1 MENELI
7 YSIRLDGADENIK
20 TLVEQKR
27 VLAELG
33 KETAKIKNE
42 QKQLD
47 NALKNGE
54 ITQEQYN
61 EAVKLNITQQVQVE
75 SNTKKVREAMRL
87 QEATVMANVKATDKA
102 TGSINQLSAQLSKAK
117 NDYKNLSTEERNSAK
132 GQELLK
138 HIQDLDAEYKELHVS
153 IGNTQV
159 MVGSYK
165 DAVNSLL
172 PVMGGLGS
180 QIQSVIGT
188 LGGIKE
194 AFSKFGAVAG
204 ASQRTVIKGFGS
216 VSTSSADAGDSITNS
231 MAGATA
237 STAEYTTAQQISNAT
252 TNEGRAVVTGFS
264 RAQQGQ
270 TATTIASSRAMQGQA
285 TATRAMSVATAQ
297 GSNALKIFKIAL
309 ISTGVGAIVV
319 ALGSLI
325 AAFASTQRGSDA
337 ISKALRPLK
346 EIFATLVGF
355 LQTKALAIFDRLK
368 EAIDNPKK
376 AFSDL
381 LDFIKTNVINR
392 FKGIAKFFEGWTE
405 TYVNTFK
412 AFGLKLKRVLND
424 VPLIGA
430 GLDKEALK
438 QLDKDIEDTVKKV
451 EAGAMKI
458 ANGLGQFT
466 TGIEDPV
473 TKAVKLAKQAG
484 KAMDESAKRSEQIEK
499 LRVAIRKSEMTY
511 KLNMAQNNL
520 LAEKMKFIL
529 EDETKTMA
537 ERNKAGK
544 EYLRLITESGKREI
558 DITNMK
564 VKLML
569 LEEEANYKSD
579 EQKQE
584 RYDLEAES
592 MEKLAG
598 LTGRQIEVRNKL
610 NAMEKEAVT
619 KQAEAQKKLAEDK
632 AKADEEARK
641 LAEENAKTEIE
652 RSKAVA
658 EQKIRDLEFEQKKE
672 KLLFAGTKAEEFE
685 MERKHKEN
693 MFKLSLDLA
702 QKERDLNVSL
712 IKEQIKNEELAKKD
726 TTKLKAE
733 LQVLEN
739 EKFLDL
745 NRDYQLSILENEA
758 TQNEYLAE
766 SRKKAQE
773 DQATALKAE
782 RLALNNSI
790 TQNAEKLQGTLFTN
804 EKNRIERTT
813 KREIEALTLRRQAGE
828 ITAEEFEKKRL
839 EIDKKAFERKKKMD
853 TREVILN
860 GIVAISKIFTSRV
873 GIAGIPEAIA
883 MAAQTATQVAQIQSQ
898 KFRFGGNVGGKSHS
912 QGGTMIEA
920 EKGEAIIMKEAVNP
934 VTAPILSA
942 INQSY
947 GGAPIEAL
955 NSFRGGPSAPT
966 QMQTQTIEVVN
977 VATDTNKIANRVK
990 NLQNSRRF

>member
-27 VLAELG
+27 VLADLG
-33 KETAKIKNE
+33 KEQKRLKKEQIDLEKNLA
-42 QKQLD
+42 KQLEE
-47 NALKNGE
+47 GT

-61 EAVKLNITQQVQVE
+61 EAIKLNITQQVQVE

-117 NDYKNLSTEERNSAK
+117 NDYKNLSAEERNSAK

-138 HIQDLDAEYKELHVS
+138 HIQDLDSEYKELHVS

-159 MVGSYK
+159 MVGSYQ

-172 PVMGGLGS
+172 PVMGGLGG
-180 QIQSVIGT
+180 QIQGVMGQLNQIKTALTGAGT
-188 LGGIKE
+188 AMKGY
-194 AFSKFGAVAG
+194 AVA
-204 ASQRTVIKGFGS
+204 
-216 VSTSSADAGDSITNS
+216 TSG
-231 MAGATA
+231 
-237 STAEYTTAQQISNAT
+237 
-252 TNEGRAVVTGFS
+252 
-264 RAQQGQ
+264 
-270 TATTIASSRAMQGQA
+270 
-285 TATRAMSVATAQ
+285 

-325 AAFASTQRGSDA
+325 GAFLSTQRGIDA
-337 ISKALRPLK
+337 VNKVLTPLK
-346 EIFATLVGF
+346 EVFATLVGF

-368 EAIDNPKK
+368 EAINNPKQ

-381 LDFIKTNVINR
+381 LDFIKTNVTNR
-392 FKGIAKFFEGWTE
+392 FNGLIQFFKGWVGVF
-405 TYVNTFK
+405 VNSWKVLGLNIKK
-412 AFGLKLKRVLND
+412 ATND
-424 VPLIGA
+424 IPFIGA
-430 GLDKEALK
+430 GLGKDALK
-438 QLDKDIEDTVKKV
+438 KLDADIEKAKDSVKKGV
-451 EAGAMKI
+451 KDMADGFIAVNTGI
-458 ANGLGQFT
+458 ANGTDKLKGMVN
-466 TGIEDPV
+466 D
-473 TKAVKLAKQAG
+473 AVKGSK
-484 KAMDESAKRSEQIEK
+484 
-499 LRVAIRKSEMTY
+499 VAIERGKQIQALTEKIRQSEMTY
-511 KLNMAQNNL
+511 KRDMAQNNL

-529 EDETKTMA
+529 EDETKSMA

-564 VKLML
+564 VKLMK
-569 LEEEANYKSD
+569 LEEEANDTSD

-610 NAMEKEAVT
+610 NAMEKDAVT

-652 RSKAVA
+652 RSKAIA

-685 MERKHKEN
+685 MEKKHLAQ
-693 MFKLSLDLA
+693 MLDLKLQYA
-702 QKERDLNVSL
+702 KVG
-712 IKEQIKNEELAKKD
+712 NED
-726 TTKLKAE
+726 TLE
-733 LQVLEN
+733 LQRDNQLAVFELE
-739 EKFLDL
+739 
-745 NRDYQLSILENEA
+745 QQ
-758 TQNEYLAE
+758 QNQYLAE

-773 DQATALKAE
+773 EQANSLKAE
-782 RLALNNSI
+782 RLALINSI

-828 ITAEEFEKKRL
+828 ISAEEFEKKRL
-839 EIDKKAFERKKKMD
+839 EIDKRAFEKKKKMD
-853 TREVILN
+853 SREAVIN
-860 GIVAISKIFTSRV
+860 GIVAISKIFAQR
-873 GIAGIPEAIA
+873 GFLLALPEVIA
-883 MAAQTATQVAQIQSQ
+883 MGAQTATQVAQIQSQ

-955 NSFRGGPSAPT
+955 NSFRGGASAPT

>member
-20 TLVEQKR
+20 TLIEQKR
-27 VLAELG
+27 VLADLG
-33 KETAKIKNE
+33 KETARIKNE

-61 EAVKLNITQQVQVE
+61 EAVKLNIAQQVQVE
-75 SNTKKVREAMRL
+75 ANTKKVREAMRL
-87 QEATVMANVKATDKA
+87 QEATVMANAKATDKA

-117 NDYKNLSTEERNSAK
+117 NDYKNLSQAERESAK
-132 GQELLK
+132 GKELLK
-138 HIQDLDAEYKELHVS
+138 HIQELDAEYKELHVS

-159 MVGSYK
+159 MVGSYQ

-172 PVMGGLGS
+172 PVMGGLGGK
-180 QIQSVIGT
+180 IQGVIGT
-188 LGGIKE
+188 LAQIKQGLG
-194 AFSKFGAVAG
+194 ALSVAMKAQAVA
-204 ASQRTVIKGFGS
+204 TTGS
-216 VSTSSADAGDSITNS
+216 
-231 MAGATA
+231 
-237 STAEYTTAQQISNAT
+237 
-252 TNEGRAVVTGFS
+252 
-264 RAQQGQ
+264 
-270 TATTIASSRAMQGQA
+270 
-285 TATRAMSVATAQ
+285 
-297 GSNALKIFKIAL
+297 SNALKIFKVAL

-355 LQTKALAIFDRLK
+355 LQNKALAIFDRLK
-368 EAIDNPKK
+368 EAINNPRQ

-381 LDFIKTNVINR
+381 VDFIKQNVINR
-392 FKGIAKFFEGWTE
+392 FKGIAKYFEGWAE
-405 TYVNTFK
+405 TFVNTFK

-430 GLDKEALK
+430 GLDEKALK
-438 QLDKDIEDTVKKV
+438 KLDKDIEDTVKKV

-473 TKAVKLAKQAG
+473 TKAVDLAKQAG
-484 KAMDESAKRSEQIEK
+484 KAMDESAKRAEQMEK

-511 KLNMAQNNL
+511 KRDMAQNNL

-529 EDETKTMA
+529 EDETKSMA

-544 EYLRLITESGKREI
+544 EYLRLIESSGKREI
-558 DITNMK
+558 DLLNMK
-564 VKLML
+564 VKLMK
-569 LEEEANYKSD
+569 LEEQANDTSD

-598 LTGRQIEVRNKL
+598 LQGRQIEVRNKL

-619 KQAEAQKKLAEDK
+619 KQEEANKKLE
-632 AKADEEARK
+632 
-641 LAEENAKTEIE
+641 
-652 RSKAVA
+652 
-658 EQKIRDLEFEQKKE
+658 EQKKKDLEEE
-672 KLLFAGTKAEEFE
+672 KRRLAELTKFKDEQAKRNLETELNLLQIQQEKEKVLFAGTKAEEFE
-685 MERKHKEN
+685 MERRHKQEL
-693 MFKLSLDLA
+693 FKLTLSLA
-702 QKERDLNVSL
+702 EKEKEIN
-712 IKEQIKNEELAKKD
+712 IKTLEEQIEIEKALKKD
-726 TTKLKAE
+726 TKI
-733 LQVLEN
+733 
-739 EKFLDL
+739 LDL
-745 NRDYQLSILENEA
+745 KLEEEKNNSFLALRQDLQLALLDIDQKQSDFNKESAKKALEDEKKSKESLRDA
-758 TQNEYLAE
+758 TVKASEDISKTLLQNE
-766 SRKKAQE
+766 R
-773 DQATALKAE
+773 D
-782 RLALNNSI
+782 
-790 TQNAEKLQGTLFTN
+790 
-804 EKNRIERTT
+804 RIERTT

-828 ITAEEFEKKRL
+828 ISAEEFEKKRL
-839 EIDKKAFERKKKMD
+839 EIDKKAFEKKKKLD

-860 GIVAISKIFTSRV
+860 GIVAISKIFTSRI

-883 MAAQTATQVAQIQSQ
+883 MAAQTATQVAQIQAQ

-920 EKGEAIIMKEAVNP
+920 ERGEAVIMKEAVNP

-942 INQSY
+942 INTAY

-955 NSFRGGPSAPT
+955 NSFRGGGASA
-966 QMQTQTIEVVN
+966 QMMQPQTIEVVN

>member
-27 VLAELG
+27 VLADLG
-33 KETAKIKNE
+33 KETARIKNE

-47 NALKNGE
+47 IALKNGE

-117 NDYKNLSTEERNSAK
+117 NDYKNLSAEERNSAK
-132 GQELLK
+132 GKELLA
-138 HIQDLDAEYKELHVS
+138 HIQDLDAEYKELHLS

-159 MVGSYK
+159 MVGSYQESI
-165 DAVNSLL
+165 NSLL
-172 PVMGGLGS
+172 PVMGGLGG
-180 QIQSVIGT
+180 QIQGVMGQLNQIKTALTGAGT
-188 LGGIKE
+188 AMKGY
-194 AFSKFGAVAG
+194 AVA
-204 ASQRTVIKGFGS
+204 
-216 VSTSSADAGDSITNS
+216 TSG
-231 MAGATA
+231 
-237 STAEYTTAQQISNAT
+237 
-252 TNEGRAVVTGFS
+252 
-264 RAQQGQ
+264 
-270 TATTIASSRAMQGQA
+270 
-285 TATRAMSVATAQ
+285 

-309 ISTGVGAIVV
+309 ISTGIGAIVV
-319 ALGSLI
+319 AVGSLI
-325 AAFASTQRGSDA
+325 GAFLSTQRGIDA
-337 ISKALRPLK
+337 VNKVLTPLK

-368 EAIDNPKK
+368 EAINNPKQ

-381 LDFIKTNVINR
+381 LDFIKTNVTNR
-392 FKGIAKFFEGWTE
+392 FNGLIQFFKGWAGVF
-405 TYVNTFK
+405 VNSWKVLGLNIKK
-412 AFGLKLKRVLND
+412 ATND
-424 VPLIGA
+424 IPFIGA
-430 GLDKEALK
+430 GLGKDALK
-438 QLDKDIEDTVKKV
+438 KLDADIEKAKDSVKKGV
-451 EAGAMKI
+451 KDMADGFIAVNTGI
-458 ANGLGQFT
+458 ANGTDKLKGMVN
-466 TGIEDPV
+466 D
-473 TKAVKLAKQAG
+473 AVKGSKVALERGKQIQALT
-484 KAMDESAKRSEQIEK
+484 EK
-499 LRVAIRKSEMTY
+499 IRQSEMTY
-511 KLNMAQNNL
+511 KRDMAQNNL

-529 EDETKTMA
+529 EDETKSMA

-564 VKLML
+564 VKLMK
-569 LEEEANYKSD
+569 LEEEANDTSD

-610 NAMEKEAVT
+610 NAMEKQAVT

-632 AKADEEARK
+632 AKADEQ
-641 LAEENAKTEIE
+641 NAKTEIE

-685 MERKHKEN
+685 MEKKHLAQ
-693 MFKLSLDLA
+693 MLDLKLEYA
-702 QKERDLNVSL
+702 K
-712 IKEQIKNEELAKKD
+712 IGNED
-726 TTKLKAE
+726 TLE
-733 LQVLEN
+733 LQRDNQLAVFELE
-739 EKFLDL
+739 
-745 NRDYQLSILENEA
+745 QQH
-758 TQNEYLAE
+758 TQYLAE

-773 DQATALKAE
+773 DQSNALKSQQEAF
-782 RLALNNSI
+782 RSNAIQS
-790 TQNAEKLQGTLFTN
+790 AEKLQGTLFTN

-839 EIDKKAFERKKKMD
+839 EIDKRAFEKKKKMD
-853 TREVILN
+853 SREAVMN
-860 GIVAISKIFTSRV
+860 GIVAISKIFAQR
-873 GIAGIPEAIA
+873 GFLFALPEVIA
-883 MAAQTATQVAQIQSQ
+883 MGAQTATQVAQIQAQ

-955 NSFRGGPSAPT
+955 NSFRGGASAPMK
-966 QMQTQTIEVVN
+966 MQTQTIEVVN

>member
-27 VLAELG
+27 VLADLG
-33 KETAKIKNE
+33 KETARIKNE

-117 NDYKNLSTEERNSAK
+117 NDYKNLSQAERESAK

-159 MVGSYK
+159 MVGSYQ

-325 AAFASTQRGSDA
+325 GAFLSTQRGIDA
-337 ISKALRPLK
+337 VNKVLTPLK
-346 EIFATLVGF
+346 EVFATLVGF

-368 EAIDNPKK
+368 EAINNPKQ

-381 LDFIKTNVINR
+381 LDFIKTNVTNR
-392 FKGIAKFFEGWTE
+392 FNGLIQFFKGWAGVF
-405 TYVNTFK
+405 VNSWKVLGLNIKK
-412 AFGLKLKRVLND
+412 ATND
-424 VPLIGA
+424 IPFIGA
-430 GLDKEALK
+430 GLGKDALK
-438 QLDKDIEDTVKKV
+438 KLDADIEKAKDSVKKGV
-451 EAGAMKI
+451 KDMADGFIAVNTGI
-458 ANGLGQFT
+458 ANGTDKLKGMVN
-466 TGIEDPV
+466 D
-473 TKAVKLAKQAG
+473 AVKGSKVALERGKQIQALT
-484 KAMDESAKRSEQIEK
+484 EK
-499 LRVAIRKSEMTY
+499 IRQSEMTY
-511 KLNMAQNNL
+511 KRDMAQNNL

-529 EDETKTMA
+529 EDETKSMD

-564 VKLML
+564 VKLMK
-569 LEEEANYKSD
+569 LEEEANDTSD

-592 MEKLAG
+592 MEKLAA

-610 NAMEKEAVT
+610 NAMEKDAVT

-685 MERKHKEN
+685 MEKKHKEN

-702 QKERDLNVSL
+702 QKERDLNVNL

-726 TTKLKAE
+726 TTKLKSE

-745 NRDYQLSILENEA
+745 NRDYQLAILESEA

-773 DQATALKAE
+773 DQANALKAE

-828 ITAEEFEKKRL
+828 ISAEEFEKKRL
-839 EIDKKAFERKKKMD
+839 EIDKRAFEKKKKMD
-853 TREVILN
+853 SREAVMN
-860 GIVAISKIFTSRV
+860 GIIAISKIFAQR
-873 GIAGIPEAIA
+873 GFLLALPEVIA
-883 MAAQTATQVAQIQSQ
+883 MGAQTATQVAQIQSQ

-955 NSFRGGPSAPT
+955 NSFRGGASAPT

>member
-27 VLAELG
+27 VLADLG
-33 KETAKIKNE
+33 KEQKRLKKEQIDLEKNLA
-42 QKQLD
+42 KQLEE
-47 NALKNGE
+47 GT

-61 EAVKLNITQQVQVE
+61 EAIKLNITQQVQVE

-117 NDYKNLSTEERNSAK
+117 NDYKNLSAEERNSAK

-138 HIQDLDAEYKELHVS
+138 HIQDLDSEYKELHVS

-159 MVGSYK
+159 MVGSYQ

-172 PVMGGLGS
+172 PVMGGLGG
-180 QIQSVIGT
+180 QIQGVMGQLNQIKTALTGAGT
-188 LGGIKE
+188 AMKGY
-194 AFSKFGAVAG
+194 AVA
-204 ASQRTVIKGFGS
+204 
-216 VSTSSADAGDSITNS
+216 TSG
-231 MAGATA
+231 
-237 STAEYTTAQQISNAT
+237 
-252 TNEGRAVVTGFS
+252 
-264 RAQQGQ
+264 
-270 TATTIASSRAMQGQA
+270 
-285 TATRAMSVATAQ
+285 

-325 AAFASTQRGSDA
+325 GAFLSTQRGIDA
-337 ISKALRPLK
+337 VNKVLTPLK
-346 EIFATLVGF
+346 EVFATLVGF

-368 EAIDNPKK
+368 EAINNPKQ

-381 LDFIKTNVINR
+381 LDFIKTNVTNR
-392 FKGIAKFFEGWTE
+392 FNGLIQFFKGWAGVF
-405 TYVNTFK
+405 VNSWKVLGLNIKK
-412 AFGLKLKRVLND
+412 ATND
-424 VPLIGA
+424 IPFIGA
-430 GLDKEALK
+430 GLGKDALK
-438 QLDKDIEDTVKKV
+438 KLDADIEKAKDSVKKGV
-451 EAGAMKI
+451 KDMADGFI
-458 ANGLGQFT
+458 AVN
-466 TGIEDPV
+466 TGITNGTDKIKGMV
-473 TKAVKLAKQAG
+473 NDAVKGSK
-484 KAMDESAKRSEQIEK
+484 
-499 LRVAIRKSEMTY
+499 VAIERGKQIQALTEKIRQSEMTY
-511 KLNMAQNNL
+511 KRDMAQNNL

-529 EDETKTMA
+529 EDETKSMA

-564 VKLML
+564 VKLMK
-569 LEEEANYKSD
+569 LEEEANDTSD

-592 MEKLAG
+592 MEKLAA

-610 NAMEKEAVT
+610 NAMEKDAVT

-632 AKADEEARK
+632 AKADEDARK

-652 RSKAVA
+652 RSKAIA

-685 MERKHKEN
+685 MEKKHLAQ
-693 MFKLSLDLA
+693 MLDLKLEYA
-702 QKERDLNVSL
+702 KVG
-712 IKEQIKNEELAKKD
+712 NED
-726 TTKLKAE
+726 TLE
-733 LQVLEN
+733 LQRDNQLAVFELE
-739 EKFLDL
+739 
-745 NRDYQLSILENEA
+745 QQQ
-758 TQNEYLAE
+758 TQYLAE

-773 DQATALKAE
+773 EQANSLKAE

-828 ITAEEFEKKRL
+828 ISAEEFEKKRL
-839 EIDKKAFERKKKMD
+839 EIDKRAFEKKKKMD
-853 TREVILN
+853 SREAVIN
-860 GIVAISKIFTSRV
+860 GIVAISKIFAQR
-873 GIAGIPEAIA
+873 GFLLALPEVIA
-883 MAAQTATQVAQIQSQ
+883 MGAQTATQVAQIQSQ

-955 NSFRGGPSAPT
+955 NSFRGGASAPT

>member
-27 VLAELG
+27 VLADLG
-33 KETAKIKNE
+33 KEQKRLKKEQIDLEKNLA
-42 QKQLD
+42 KQLEE
-47 NALKNGE
+47 GT

-61 EAVKLNITQQVQVE
+61 EAIKLNITQQVQVE

-117 NDYKNLSTEERNSAK
+117 NDYKNLSAEERNSAK
-132 GQELLK
+132 GKELLE
-138 HIQDLDAEYKELHVS
+138 HIQELDAEYKELHVS

-159 MVGSYK
+159 MVGTYQ

-180 QIQSVIGT
+180 QIQNVIGT

-237 STAEYTTAQQISNAT
+237 STAEFTTAQQISNAT

-270 TATTIASSRAMQGQA
+270 TATTIASYRAMQGQA

-325 AAFASTQRGSDA
+325 GAFLSTQRGIDA
-337 ISKALRPLK
+337 VNKVLTPLK
-346 EIFATLVGF
+346 EVFATLVGF

-368 EAIDNPKK
+368 QAIDNPKQ

-381 LDFIKTNVINR
+381 LDFIKTNVTNR
-392 FKGIAKFFEGWTE
+392 FNGLIQFFKGWAGVF
-405 TYVNTFK
+405 VNSWKVLGLNIKK
-412 AFGLKLKRVLND
+412 ATND
-424 VPLIGA
+424 IPFIGA
-430 GLDKEALK
+430 GLGKDALK
-438 QLDKDIEDTVKKV
+438 KLDADIEKAKDSVKKGV
-451 EAGAMKI
+451 KDMADGFIAVNTGI
-458 ANGLGQFT
+458 ANGTDKLKGMVN
-466 TGIEDPV
+466 D
-473 TKAVKLAKQAG
+473 AVKGSK
-484 KAMDESAKRSEQIEK
+484 
-499 LRVAIRKSEMTY
+499 VAIERGKQIQALTEKIRQSEMTY
-511 KLNMAQNNL
+511 KRDMAQNNL

-564 VKLML
+564 VKLMK
-569 LEEEANYKSD
+569 LEEEANDTSD

-592 MEKLAG
+592 MEKLAA

-619 KQAEAQKKLAEDK
+619 KQAEAQKKLAEEK
-632 AKADEEARK
+632 AKADEDARK

-658 EQKIRDLEFEQKKE
+658 DKKIRDLEFEQKKE

-685 MERKHKEN
+685 MEKKHLAQ
-693 MFKLSLDLA
+693 MLDLKLEYA
-702 QKERDLNVSL
+702 KVG
-712 IKEQIKNEELAKKD
+712 NED
-726 TTKLKAE
+726 TLE
-733 LQVLEN
+733 LQRDNQLAVFELE
-739 EKFLDL
+739 
-745 NRDYQLSILENEA
+745 QQQ
-758 TQNEYLAE
+758 TQYLAE

-773 DQATALKAE
+773 EQANALKAE

-839 EIDKKAFERKKKMD
+839 EIDKRAFERKKKLD

-860 GIVAISKIFTSRV
+860 GIVAISKIFASRV

-955 NSFRGGPSAPT
+955 NSFRGGGVSAPM
-966 QMQTQTIEVVN
+966 MQTQTIEVVN

>member
-27 VLAELG
+27 VLADLG
-33 KETAKIKNE
+33 KETARIKNE
-42 QKQLD
+42 QKALD
-47 NALKNGE
+47 AQLKNGE

-117 NDYKNLSTEERNSAK
+117 SDYKNLSAEERNSAK
-132 GQELLK
+132 GKEMLK
-138 HIQDLDAEYKELHVS
+138 HIQELDAEYKELHVS

-159 MVGSYK
+159 MVGSYQ

-180 QIQSVIGT
+180 QIQGVIST

-204 ASQRTVIKGFGS
+204 ASQRTVIKGFRS
-216 VSTSSADAGDSITNS
+216 VSSSSSEAGDSITNS

-252 TNEGRAVVTGFS
+252 TNDGRAVVTGFS
-264 RAQQGQ
+264 RAQQAQ
-270 TATTIASSRAMQGQA
+270 TATTVASTNATQA
-285 TATRAMSVATAQ
+285 QTTATNAMTVATT
-297 GSNALKIFKIAL
+297 GSSKALKILKIAL
-309 ISTGVGAIVV
+309 ISTGIGAIVV

-325 AAFASTQRGSDA
+325 AAFASTQRGADA
-337 ISKALRPLK
+337 ISRALRPVK

-368 EAIDNPKK
+368 EAINNPRQ

-381 LDFIKTNVINR
+381 VDFIKQNVINR
-392 FKGIAKFFEGWTE
+392 FKGIGKFFEGWAE
-405 TYVNTFK
+405 TFVNTFK

-438 QLDKDIEDTVKKV
+438 KLDKDIADTVKKV

-473 TKAVKLAKQAG
+473 TKAVDLAKQAG
-484 KAMDESAKRSEQIEK
+484 KAMDESAKRAEQMEK

-511 KLNMAQNNL
+511 KRDMAQNNL

-529 EDETKTMA
+529 EDETKSLN

-544 EYLRLITESGKREI
+544 EYLRLITDSGKREI
-558 DITNMK
+558 DLLNMK
-564 VKLML
+564 TKLMK
-569 LEEEANYKSD
+569 LEMEANDTSD

-584 RYDLEAES
+584 MYDLEAES

-610 NAMEKEAVT
+610 NQMEKDAVN

-652 RSKAVA
+652 RNKAVA

-672 KLLFAGTKAEEFE
+672 KILFAGTKAEEFE
-685 MERKHKEN
+685 MEKKHLAQ
-693 MFKLSLDLA
+693 MLDLKLEYA
-702 QKERDLNVSL
+702 KVA
-712 IKEQIKNEELAKKD
+712 NED
-726 TTKLKAE
+726 TLE
-733 LQVLEN
+733 LQRDNQLAVFELEQ
-739 EKFLDL
+739 E
-745 NRDYQLSILENEA
+745 Q
-758 TQNEYLAE
+758 TQYLAE

-773 DQATALKAE
+773 EYANTLKAE
-782 RLALNNSI
+782 QLALQNNI
-790 TQNAEKLQGTLFTN
+790 IQNAEKLAGTLFTN

-828 ITAEEFEKKRL
+828 ISAEEFEKKR
-839 EIDKKAFERKKKMD
+839 EQIDRKAFEKKKKLD
-853 TREVILN
+853 TREAVMN
-860 GIVAISKIFTSRV
+860 GIVAISKIFAQR
-873 GIAGIPEAIA
+873 GFLLALPEVIA
-883 MAAQTATQVAQIQSQ
+883 MGAQTATQVAQIQAQ

-912 QGGTMIEA
+912 QGGTIIEA
-920 EKGEAIIMKEAVNP
+920 ERGEAVIMKEAVNP

-942 INQSY
+942 INTAY

-955 NSFRGGPSAPT
+955 NSFRGGASSQI
-966 QMQTQTIEVVN
+966 QMQPQTIEVVN

>member
-27 VLAELG
+27 VLADLG
-33 KETAKIKNE
+33 KEQKRLKKEQIDLEKNLS
-42 QKQLD
+42 KQLEE
-47 NALKNGE
+47 GT

-117 NDYKNLSTEERNSAK
+117 NDYKNLSAEERNSAK

-159 MVGSYK
+159 MVGSYQ

-180 QIQSVIGT
+180 QIQNVIGT

-237 STAEYTTAQQISNAT
+237 STAEFTTAQQISNAT

-309 ISTGVGAIVV
+309 ISTGIGAIVV

-325 AAFASTQRGSDA
+325 GAFLSTQRGIDA
-337 ISKALRPLK
+337 VNKVLTPLK
-346 EIFATLVGF
+346 EVFATLVGF

-368 EAIDNPKK
+368 EAINNPKQ

-381 LDFIKTNVINR
+381 LDFIKTNVTNR
-392 FKGIAKFFEGWTE
+392 FNGLIQFFKGWAGVF
-405 TYVNTFK
+405 VNSWKVLGLNIKK
-412 AFGLKLKRVLND
+412 ATND
-424 VPLIGA
+424 IPFIGA
-430 GLDKEALK
+430 GLGKDALK
-438 QLDKDIEDTVKKV
+438 KLDADIEKAKDSVKK
-451 EAGAMKI
+451 GAKDMADGFIAVNTGI
-458 ANGLGQFT
+458 ANGTDKLKGMVN
-466 TGIEDPV
+466 D
-473 TKAVKLAKQAG
+473 AVKGSK
-484 KAMDESAKRSEQIEK
+484 
-499 LRVAIRKSEMTY
+499 VAIERGKQIQALTEKIRQSEMTY
-511 KLNMAQNNL
+511 KRDMAQNNL
-520 LAEKMKFIL
+520 LAEKRKFIL
-529 EDETKTMA
+529 EDETKSMA

-564 VKLML
+564 VKLMK
-569 LEEEANYKSD
+569 LEEEAKGKNTSD

-592 MEKLAG
+592 MEKLAA

-610 NAMEKEAVT
+610 NAMEKDAVT
-619 KQAEAQKKLAEDK
+619 KQAEAQKKLAEEK
-632 AKADEEARK
+632 AKADEDARK

-658 EQKIRDLEFEQKKE
+658 DKKIRDLEFEQKKE

-685 MERKHKEN
+685 MEKKHLAQ
-693 MFKLSLDLA
+693 MLDLKLEYA
-702 QKERDLNVSL
+702 KVG
-712 IKEQIKNEELAKKD
+712 NED
-726 TTKLKAE
+726 TLE
-733 LQVLEN
+733 LQRDNQLAVFELE
-739 EKFLDL
+739 
-745 NRDYQLSILENEA
+745 QQQ
-758 TQNEYLAE
+758 TQYLAE

-773 DQATALKAE
+773 EQANALKAE

-839 EIDKKAFERKKKMD
+839 EIDKRAFERKKKLD

-860 GIVAISKIFTSRV
+860 GIVAISKIFASRV

-955 NSFRGGPSAPT
+955 NSFRGGASAPM

>member
-20 TLVEQKR
+20 TLIEQKR
-27 VLAELG
+27 VLADLG
-33 KETAKIKNE
+33 KETARIKATQKALDE
-42 QKQLD
+42 Q
-47 NALKNGE
+47 LKNGE
-54 ITQEQYN
+54 LTQEQYN
-61 EAVKLNITQQVQVE
+61 EAVKLNIAQQVQVE
-75 SNTKKVREAMRL
+75 ANTKKVREAMRL
-87 QEATVMANVKATDKA
+87 QEATVMANAKATDKA

-117 NDYKNLSTEERNSAK
+117 NDYKNLSAEERNSAK
-132 GQELLK
+132 GKDLLK
-138 HIQDLDAEYKELHVS
+138 HIQELDAEYKELHVS

-159 MVGSYK
+159 MVGTYQ

-172 PVMGGLGS
+172 PVMGGLGG
-180 QIQSVIGT
+180 QIQGVIGT
-188 LGGIKE
+188 LNQIKQGLGG
-194 AFSKFGAVAG
+194 V
-204 ASQRTVIKGFGS
+204 GS
-216 VSTSSADAGDSITNS
+216 
-231 MAGATA
+231 
-237 STAEYTTAQQISNAT
+237 
-252 TNEGRAVVTGFS
+252 
-264 RAQQGQ
+264 
-270 TATTIASSRAMQGQA
+270 AMKAQA
-285 TATRAMSVATAQ
+285 TATNGSVN
-297 GSNALKIFKIAL
+297 SLKLFKIAL

-346 EIFATLVGF
+346 EIFATLIGF
-355 LQTKALAIFDRLK
+355 LQNKALAIFDRLK
-368 EAIDNPKK
+368 EAINNPRQ

-381 LDFIKTNVINR
+381 VDFIKQNVINR
-392 FKGIAKFFEGWTE
+392 FKGIGKFFEGWAE
-405 TYVNTFK
+405 TFVNTFK

-430 GLDKEALK
+430 GLDEKALK
-438 QLDKDIEDTVKKV
+438 KLDKDIEDTVKKV

-473 TKAVKLAKQAG
+473 TKAVDLAKQAG
-484 KAMDESAKRSEQIEK
+484 KAMDESAKRAEQMEK

-511 KLNMAQNNL
+511 KRDMAQNNL

-529 EDETKTMA
+529 EDETKSMA

-544 EYLRLITESGKREI
+544 EYLRLINESGKREI
-558 DITNMK
+558 DLLNMK
-564 VKLML
+564 VKLMK
-569 LEEEANYKSD
+569 LEEVANDTSD

-641 LAEENAKTEIE
+641 LAEETAKTEIE

-672 KLLFAGTKAEEFE
+672 KILFAGTKAEEFE
-685 MERKHKEN
+685 MEKKHLAQ
-693 MFKLSLDLA
+693 MLDLKLEYA
-702 QKERDLNVSL
+702 K
-712 IKEQIKNEELAKKD
+712 IGNED
-726 TTKLKAE
+726 TLE
-733 LQVLEN
+733 LQRENQLAVFELEQ
-739 EKFLDL
+739 E
-745 NRDYQLSILENEA
+745 Q
-758 TQNEYLAE
+758 TQYLAE

-773 DQATALKAE
+773 DYANTLKAE

-790 TQNAEKLQGTLFTN
+790 TQNAEKLQGTLFAN

-828 ITAEEFEKKRL
+828 ISAEEFEKKRL
-839 EIDKKAFERKKKMD
+839 EIDKKAFERKKKLD

-860 GIVAISKIFTSRV
+860 GIVAISKIFTSRI

-883 MAAQTATQVAQIQSQ
+883 MAAQTATQVAQIQAQ

-920 EKGEAIIMKEAVNP
+920 ERGEAIIMKEAVNP

-942 INQSY
+942 INTAY

-955 NSFRGGPSAPT
+955 NSFRGGGVSAPM
-966 QMQTQTIEVVN
+966 MQSQTIEVVN

>member
-27 VLAELG
+27 VLADLG
-33 KETAKIKNE
+33 KEQKRLKKEQIDLEKNLA
-42 QKQLD
+42 KQLEE
-47 NALKNGE
+47 GT

-61 EAVKLNITQQVQVE
+61 EAIKLNITQQVQVE

-117 NDYKNLSTEERNSAK
+117 NDYKNLSAEERNSAK

-138 HIQDLDAEYKELHVS
+138 HIQDLDSEYKELHVS

-159 MVGSYK
+159 MVGSYQ

-172 PVMGGLGS
+172 PVMGGLGG
-180 QIQSVIGT
+180 QIQGVMGQLNQIKTALTGAGT
-188 LGGIKE
+188 AMKGY
-194 AFSKFGAVAG
+194 AVA
-204 ASQRTVIKGFGS
+204 
-216 VSTSSADAGDSITNS
+216 TSG
-231 MAGATA
+231 
-237 STAEYTTAQQISNAT
+237 
-252 TNEGRAVVTGFS
+252 
-264 RAQQGQ
+264 
-270 TATTIASSRAMQGQA
+270 
-285 TATRAMSVATAQ
+285 

-325 AAFASTQRGSDA
+325 GAFLSTQRGIDA
-337 ISKALRPLK
+337 VNKVLTPLK
-346 EIFATLVGF
+346 EVFATLVGF

-368 EAIDNPKK
+368 EAINNPKQ

-381 LDFIKTNVINR
+381 LDFIKTNVTNR
-392 FKGIAKFFEGWTE
+392 FNGLIQFFKGWAGVF
-405 TYVNTFK
+405 VNSWKVLGLNIKK
-412 AFGLKLKRVLND
+412 ATND
-424 VPLIGA
+424 IPFIGA
-430 GLDKEALK
+430 GLGKDALK
-438 QLDKDIEDTVKKV
+438 KLDADIEKAKDSVKKGV
-451 EAGAMKI
+451 KDMADGFIAVNTGI
-458 ANGLGQFT
+458 ANGTDKLKGMVN
-466 TGIEDPV
+466 D
-473 TKAVKLAKQAG
+473 AVKGSK
-484 KAMDESAKRSEQIEK
+484 
-499 LRVAIRKSEMTY
+499 VAIERGKQIQALTEKIRQSEMTY
-511 KLNMAQNNL
+511 KRDMAQNNL

-529 EDETKTMA
+529 EDETKSMA

-564 VKLML
+564 VKLMK
-569 LEEEANYKSD
+569 LEEEANDTSD

-610 NAMEKEAVT
+610 NAMEKDAVT

-652 RSKAVA
+652 RSKAIA

-685 MERKHKEN
+685 MEKKHLAQ
-693 MFKLSLDLA
+693 MLDLKLQYA
-702 QKERDLNVSL
+702 KVG
-712 IKEQIKNEELAKKD
+712 NED
-726 TTKLKAE
+726 TLE
-733 LQVLEN
+733 LQRDNQLAVFELE
-739 EKFLDL
+739 
-745 NRDYQLSILENEA
+745 QQ
-758 TQNEYLAE
+758 QNQYLAE

-773 DQATALKAE
+773 EQANSLKAE

-828 ITAEEFEKKRL
+828 ISAEEFEKKRL
-839 EIDKKAFERKKKMD
+839 EIDKRAFEKKKKMD
-853 TREVILN
+853 SREAVIN
-860 GIVAISKIFTSRV
+860 GIVAISKIFAQR
-873 GIAGIPEAIA
+873 GFLLALPEVIA
-883 MAAQTATQVAQIQSQ
+883 MGAQTATQVAQIQSQ

-955 NSFRGGPSAPT
+955 NSFRGGASAPT

>member
-27 VLAELG
+27 VLADLG
-33 KETAKIKNE
+33 KEQKRLKKE
-42 QKQLD
+42 QIDLEKTLGKQLEE
-47 NALKNGE
+47 GT

-159 MVGSYK
+159 MVGSYQ

-172 PVMGGLGS
+172 PVMGGLGGQIQGVMGQLS
-180 QIQSVIGT
+180 QIKTALTGAGT
-188 LGGIKE
+188 AMKGY
-194 AFSKFGAVAG
+194 AVA
-204 ASQRTVIKGFGS
+204 
-216 VSTSSADAGDSITNS
+216 TSG
-231 MAGATA
+231 
-237 STAEYTTAQQISNAT
+237 
-252 TNEGRAVVTGFS
+252 
-264 RAQQGQ
+264 
-270 TATTIASSRAMQGQA
+270 
-285 TATRAMSVATAQ
+285 

-325 AAFASTQRGSDA
+325 GAFASTQRGSDA

-381 LDFIKTNVINR
+381 VDFIKQNVINR
-392 FKGIAKFFEGWTE
+392 FKGIGKFFEGWAE
-405 TYVNTFK
+405 TFVNTFK

-451 EAGAMKI
+451 EAGAMKM

-473 TKAVKLAKQAG
+473 TKAVNLAKQAG
-484 KAMDESAKRSEQIEK
+484 KAMDESAKRAEQMEK

-544 EYLRLITESGKREI
+544 EYLRLINESGKREI
-558 DITNMK
+558 DLLNMK
-564 VKLML
+564 VKLMKL
-569 LEEEANYKSD
+569 QEEANDTSD

-592 MEKLAG
+592 LEKLAG

-641 LAEENAKTEIE
+641 LAEETAKTEIE

-745 NRDYQLSILENEA
+745 NRDYQLAILENEA

-839 EIDKKAFERKKKMD
+839 EIDKRAFEKKKKMD
-853 TREVILN
+853 SREAVMN
-860 GIVAISKIFTSRV
+860 GIVAISKIFAQR
-873 GIAGIPEAIA
+873 GFLLALPEVIA
-883 MAAQTATQVAQIQSQ
+883 MGAQTATQVAQIQSQ

-955 NSFRGGPSAPT
+955 NSFRGGASPQM

>member
-27 VLAELG
+27 VLADLG
-33 KETAKIKNE
+33 KEQKRLKKEQIDLEKNLA
-42 QKQLD
+42 KQLEE
-47 NALKNGE
+47 GT

-61 EAVKLNITQQVQVE
+61 EAIKLNITQQVQVE

-117 NDYKNLSTEERNSAK
+117 NDYKNLSAEERNSAK

-159 MVGSYK
+159 MVGSYQ

-172 PVMGGLGS
+172 PVMGGLGG
-180 QIQSVIGT
+180 QIQGVMGQLNQIKTALTGAGT
-188 LGGIKE
+188 AMKGY
-194 AFSKFGAVAG
+194 AVA
-204 ASQRTVIKGFGS
+204 
-216 VSTSSADAGDSITNS
+216 TSG
-231 MAGATA
+231 
-237 STAEYTTAQQISNAT
+237 
-252 TNEGRAVVTGFS
+252 
-264 RAQQGQ
+264 
-270 TATTIASSRAMQGQA
+270 
-285 TATRAMSVATAQ
+285 

-325 AAFASTQRGSDA
+325 GAFLSTQRGIDA
-337 ISKALRPLK
+337 VNKVLTPLK
-346 EIFATLVGF
+346 EVFATLVGF

-368 EAIDNPKK
+368 EAINNPKQ

-381 LDFIKTNVINR
+381 LDFIKTNVTNR
-392 FKGIAKFFEGWTE
+392 FNGLIQFFKGWAGVF
-405 TYVNTFK
+405 VNSWKVLGLNIKK
-412 AFGLKLKRVLND
+412 ATND
-424 VPLIGA
+424 IPFIGA
-430 GLDKEALK
+430 GLGKDALK
-438 QLDKDIEDTVKKV
+438 KLDADIEKAKDSVKKGV
-451 EAGAMKI
+451 KDMADGFI
-458 ANGLGQFT
+458 AVN
-466 TGIEDPV
+466 TGITNGTDKIKGMV
-473 TKAVKLAKQAG
+473 NDAVKGSK
-484 KAMDESAKRSEQIEK
+484 
-499 LRVAIRKSEMTY
+499 VAIERGKQIQALTEKIRQSEMTY
-511 KLNMAQNNL
+511 KRDMAQNNL

-529 EDETKTMA
+529 EDETKSMA

-564 VKLML
+564 VKLMK
-569 LEEEANYKSD
+569 LEEEANDTSD

-592 MEKLAG
+592 MEKLAA

-610 NAMEKEAVT
+610 NAMEKDAVT

-632 AKADEEARK
+632 AKADEDARK

-652 RSKAVA
+652 RSKAIA

-685 MERKHKEN
+685 MEKKHLAQ
-693 MFKLSLDLA
+693 MLDLKLEYA
-702 QKERDLNVSL
+702 KVG
-712 IKEQIKNEELAKKD
+712 NED
-726 TTKLKAE
+726 TLE
-733 LQVLEN
+733 LQRDNQLAVFELE
-739 EKFLDL
+739 
-745 NRDYQLSILENEA
+745 QQQ
-758 TQNEYLAE
+758 TQYLAE

-773 DQATALKAE
+773 EQANSLKAE

-828 ITAEEFEKKRL
+828 ISAEEFEKKRL
-839 EIDKKAFERKKKMD
+839 EIDKRAFEKKKKMD
-853 TREVILN
+853 SREAVIN
-860 GIVAISKIFTSRV
+860 GIVAISKIFAQR
-873 GIAGIPEAIA
+873 GFLLALPEVIA
-883 MAAQTATQVAQIQSQ
+883 MGAQTATQVAQIQSQ

-955 NSFRGGPSAPT
+955 NSFRGGASAPT

>member
-27 VLAELG
+27 VLADLG
-33 KETAKIKNE
+33 KEQKRLKKEQIDLEKNLA
-42 QKQLD
+42 KQLEE
-47 NALKNGE
+47 GT

-61 EAVKLNITQQVQVE
+61 EAIKLNITQQVQVE

-102 TGSINQLSAQLSKAK
+102 TGSINQLSAKLSKAK
-117 NDYKNLSTEERNSAK
+117 NDYKNLSQAERESAK
-132 GQELLK
+132 GKELLK
-138 HIQDLDAEYKELHVS
+138 HIQELDAEYKELHVS
-153 IGNTQV
+153 MGNTQV
-159 MVGSYK
+159 MVGNYQN
-165 DAVNSLL
+165 AVNSLL
-172 PVMGGLGS
+172 PVMGGLGGQIQGVIYTLS
-180 QIQSVIGT
+180 QIKQG
-188 LGGIKE
+188 LGALSIAMK
-194 AFSKFGAVAG
+194 AQAVA
-204 ASQRTVIKGFGS
+204 TTGS
-216 VSTSSADAGDSITNS
+216 
-231 MAGATA
+231 
-237 STAEYTTAQQISNAT
+237 
-252 TNEGRAVVTGFS
+252 
-264 RAQQGQ
+264 
-270 TATTIASSRAMQGQA
+270 
-285 TATRAMSVATAQ
+285 
-297 GSNALKIFKIAL
+297 SNALKIFKIAL
-309 ISTGVGAIVV
+309 ISTGIGAIVV

-381 LDFIKTNVINR
+381 LDFIKTNVTNR
-392 FKGIAKFFEGWTE
+392 FNGLIQFFNGWASVF
-405 TYVNTFK
+405 VNSWKVLGLNIKK
-412 AFGLKLKRVLND
+412 ATND
-424 VPLIGA
+424 IPFIGA
-430 GLDKEALK
+430 GLGKDALK
-438 QLDKDIEDTVKKV
+438 KLDADIEKAKDSVKKGV
-451 EAGAMKI
+451 KDMADGFIAVNTGI
-458 ANGLGQFT
+458 ANGTDKLKGMVN
-466 TGIEDPV
+466 D
-473 TKAVKLAKQAG
+473 AVKGSKEAIERGKQIQALT
-484 KAMDESAKRSEQIEK
+484 EK
-499 LRVAIRKSEMTY
+499 IRKSEITY
-511 KLNMAQNNL
+511 KRDMAQNNL

-529 EDETKTMA
+529 EDATKSMD

-564 VKLML
+564 VKLMK
-569 LEEEANYKSD
+569 LEEEANDTSD
-579 EQKQE
+579 EQMQE

-592 MEKLAG
+592 MEKLAA

-641 LAEENAKTEIE
+641 IAEETARTEIE

-658 EQKIRDLEFEQKKE
+658 DKKIRDLEFEQKKE

-685 MERKHKEN
+685 MEKKHKEN
-693 MFKLSLDLA
+693 MFKLSLELA
-702 QKERDLNVSL
+702 QKERDLNVSF

-745 NRDYQLSILENEA
+745 NRDYQLAILESEA

-773 DQATALKAE
+773 DQANALKSQQEAF
-782 RLALNNSI
+782 RSNAIQS
-790 TQNAEKLQGTLFTN
+790 AEKLQGTLFTN

-828 ITAEEFEKKRL
+828 ISAEEFEKKRL
-839 EIDKKAFERKKKMD
+839 EIDKRAFEKKKKMD

-860 GIVAISKIFTSRV
+860 GIVAISKIFASRV
-873 GIAGIPEAIA
+873 GVAGIPEAIA

-955 NSFRGGPSAPT
+955 NSFRGGASAPM

>member
-20 TLVEQKR
+20 ALVEQKR
-27 VLAELG
+27 VLADLA

-132 GQELLK
+132 GQEMLK

-159 MVGSYK
+159 MVGTYQ
-165 DAVNSLL
+165 DAVSSLL
-172 PVMGGLGS
+172 PVMGGLGG
-180 QIQSVIGT
+180 QIQGVIST

-216 VSTSSADAGDSITNS
+216 VSASSADAGDSITNS
-231 MAGATA
+231 MAGATGA
-237 STAEYTTAQQISNAT
+237 TAEYTTAQQISNAT
-252 TNEGRAVVTGFS
+252 TNEGRAVVAGFS

-270 TATTIASSRAMQGQA
+270 TATTVAGARAMQGQA

-297 GSNALKIFKIAL
+297 GSNALKILKIAL

-325 AAFASTQRGSDA
+325 GAFLSTQRGIDA
-337 ISKALRPLK
+337 VNKVLTPLK
-346 EIFATLVGF
+346 EVFATLVGF

-368 EAIDNPKK
+368 QAIDNPKQ
-376 AFSDL
+376 AFQDL
-381 LDFIKTNVINR
+381 LDFVKTNVTNR
-392 FKGIAKFFEGWTE
+392 FNGLIQFFKGWAGVF
-405 TYVNTFK
+405 VNSWKVLGLNIKK
-412 AFGLKLKRVLND
+412 ATND
-424 VPLIGA
+424 IPFIGA
-430 GLDKEALK
+430 GLGKDALK
-438 QLDKDIEDTVKKV
+438 KLDADIEKAKDSVKKGV
-451 EAGAMKI
+451 KDMADGFIAVNTGI
-458 ANGLGQFT
+458 ANGTDKLKGLVN
-466 TGIEDPV
+466 D
-473 TKAVKLAKQAG
+473 AVKGSKVALERGKQIQALT
-484 KAMDESAKRSEQIEK
+484 EK
-499 LRVAIRKSEMTY
+499 IRKSEQSY
-511 KLNMAQNNL
+511 KFDMAKNNL
-520 LAEKMKFIL
+520 EAEKMKFIL
-529 EDETKTMA
+529 EDETKSMA

-564 VKLML
+564 VKLMK
-569 LEEEANYKSD
+569 LEEEANDTSD
-579 EQKQE
+579 EQIQE
-584 RYDLEAES
+584 RMDLEAES

-610 NAMEKEAVT
+610 NAMEKDAVT

-641 LAEENAKTEIE
+641 TEIE
-652 RSKAVA
+652 RSKAIA

-672 KLLFAGTKAEEFE
+672 KILFAGTKAEEFE
-685 MERKHKEN
+685 MEKKHKEN

-702 QKERDLNVSL
+702 QKEKELNINL
-712 IKEQIKNEELAKKD
+712 LKDQIKNEELAKKD
-726 TTKLKAE
+726 TTKLKAD

-745 NRDYQLSILENEA
+745 NRDYQLSILESEA
-758 TQNEYLAE
+758 NQNEYLAE

-773 DQATALKAE
+773 EQANALKSQQEAFI
-782 RLALNNSI
+782 SS
-790 TQNAEKLQGTLFTN
+790 AEKLQGTLFTN

-839 EIDKKAFERKKKMD
+839 EIDKRAFEKKKKMD
-853 TREVILN
+853 SREAVLN
-860 GIVAISKIFTSRV
+860 GIVAISKIFAQR
-873 GIAGIPEAIA
+873 GFLLALPEVIA
-883 MAAQTATQVAQIQSQ
+883 MGAQTATQVAQIQSQ

-920 EKGEAIIMKEAVNP
+920 ERGEAIIMKEAVNP

-955 NSFRGGPSAPT
+955 NSFRGGSTP
-966 QMQTQTIEVVN
+966 QMQMQSQTIEVVN

>member
-20 TLVEQKR
+20 TLIEQKR
-27 VLAELG
+27 VLADLG
-33 KETAKIKNE
+33 KETARIKATQKALDE
-42 QKQLD
+42 Q
-47 NALKNGE
+47 LKNGE
-54 ITQEQYN
+54 LTQEQYN
-61 EAVKLNITQQVQVE
+61 EAVKLNIAQQVQVE
-75 SNTKKVREAMRL
+75 ANTKKVREAMRL
-87 QEATVMANVKATDKA
+87 QEATVMANAKATDKA

-117 NDYKNLSTEERNSAK
+117 NDYKNLSQAERESAK
-132 GQELLK
+132 GKELLK
-138 HIQDLDAEYKELHVS
+138 HIQELDAEYKELHVS

-159 MVGSYK
+159 MVGTYQ

-172 PVMGGLGS
+172 PVMGGLGVK
-180 QIQSVIGT
+180 IQGVIGT
-188 LGGIKE
+188 LAQIKQGLG
-194 AFSKFGAVAG
+194 ALSVAMKAQAVA
-204 ASQRTVIKGFGS
+204 TTGS
-216 VSTSSADAGDSITNS
+216 
-231 MAGATA
+231 
-237 STAEYTTAQQISNAT
+237 
-252 TNEGRAVVTGFS
+252 
-264 RAQQGQ
+264 
-270 TATTIASSRAMQGQA
+270 
-285 TATRAMSVATAQ
+285 
-297 GSNALKIFKIAL
+297 SNALKLFKIAL
-309 ISTGVGAIVV
+309 ISTGIGAIVV

-355 LQTKALAIFDRLK
+355 LQNKALAIFDRLK
-368 EAIDNPKK
+368 EAINNPRQ

-381 LDFIKTNVINR
+381 VDFIKQNVINR
-392 FKGIAKFFEGWTE
+392 FKGIGKFFEGWAE
-405 TYVNTFK
+405 TFVNTFK

-430 GLDKEALK
+430 GLDEKALK
-438 QLDKDIEDTVKKV
+438 KLDKDIEDTVKKV

-473 TKAVKLAKQAG
+473 TKAVDLAKQAG
-484 KAMDESAKRSEQIEK
+484 KAMDESAKRAEQMEK

-511 KLNMAQNNL
+511 KRDMAQNNL

-529 EDETKTMA
+529 EDETKSMA

-544 EYLRLITESGKREI
+544 EYLRLINESGKREI
-558 DITNMK
+558 DLLNMK
-564 VKLML
+564 VKLMK
-569 LEEEANYKSD
+569 LEEVANDTSD

-641 LAEENAKTEIE
+641 LAEETAKTEIE
-652 RSKAVA
+652 RSKAIA

-672 KLLFAGTKAEEFE
+672 KILFAGTKAEEFE
-685 MERKHKEN
+685 MERKHKEA
-693 MFKLSLDLA
+693 MFKLSLELA

-712 IKEQIKNEELAKKD
+712 IKEQIKNEEIAKKD

-745 NRDYQLSILENEA
+745 NREYQLAILESESE
-758 TQNEYLAE
+758 QNQYLAE

-773 DQATALKAE
+773 DYANTLKAE

-790 TQNAEKLQGTLFTN
+790 TQNAEKLQGTLFAN

-828 ITAEEFEKKRL
+828 ISAEEFEKKRL

-853 TREVILN
+853 TRETLIN
-860 GIVAISKIFTSRV
+860 GIVAISKIFAQR
-873 GIAGIPEAIA
+873 GFLLALPEVIA
-883 MAAQTATQVAQIQSQ
+883 MGAQTATQVAQIQAQ

-920 EKGEAIIMKEAVNP
+920 ERGEAIIMKEAVNP

-942 INQSY
+942 INTAY

-955 NSFRGGPSAPT
+955 NSFRGGAVSAPMI
-966 QMQTQTIEVVN
+966 QPQTIEVVN

>member
-20 TLVEQKR
+20 TLIEQKR
-27 VLAELG
+27 VLADLG
-33 KETAKIKNE
+33 KETARIKNE

-61 EAVKLNITQQVQVE
+61 EAVKLNIAQQVQVE
-75 SNTKKVREAMRL
+75 ANTKKVREAMRL
-87 QEATVMANVKATDKA
+87 QENTVMANAKATDKA

-117 NDYKNLSTEERNSAK
+117 NDYKNLSQAERESAK
-132 GQELLK
+132 GKELLA
-138 HIQDLDAEYKELHVS
+138 HIQELDAEYKELHVS

-159 MVGSYK
+159 MVGSYQ

-172 PVMGGLGS
+172 PVMGGLG
-180 QIQSVIGT
+180 QKIQGVIGT
-188 LGGIKE
+188 LSQIKQGL
-194 AFSKFGAVAG
+194 GAVSG
-204 ASQRTVIKGFGS
+204 AMK
-216 VSTSSADAGDSITNS
+216 
-231 MAGATA
+231 
-237 STAEYTTAQQISNAT
+237 AQAVAT
-252 TNEGRAVVTGFS
+252 TGS
-264 RAQQGQ
+264 
-270 TATTIASSRAMQGQA
+270 
-285 TATRAMSVATAQ
+285 
-297 GSNALKIFKIAL
+297 SNALKIFKVAL
-309 ISTGVGAIVV
+309 ISTGIGAIVV

-337 ISKALRPLK
+337 ISRALRPLK

-368 EAIDNPKK
+368 EAINNPRK

-381 LDFIKTNVINR
+381 VDFIKQNVINR
-392 FKGIAKFFEGWTE
+392 FKGIGKFFEGWAE
-405 TYVNTFK
+405 TFVNTFK

-438 QLDKDIEDTVKKV
+438 KLDKDIEDTVKKV
-451 EAGAMKI
+451 EDGAMKI

-473 TKAVKLAKQAG
+473 TKAVDLAKQAG
-484 KAMDESAKRSEQIEK
+484 KAMDESAKRAEQMEK

-511 KLNMAQNNL
+511 KRDMAQNNL

-529 EDETKTMA
+529 EDETKSMA

-544 EYLRLITESGKREI
+544 EYLRLIESSGKREI
-558 DITNMK
+558 DLLNMK
-564 VKLML
+564 VKLMK
-569 LEEEANYKSD
+569 LEEVANDTSD

-592 MEKLAG
+592 MEKLAA

-610 NAMEKEAVT
+610 NSMEKEAVT

-641 LAEENAKTEIE
+641 LAEETAKTEIE
-652 RSKAVA
+652 RSKAIA

-672 KLLFAGTKAEEFE
+672 KILFAGTKAEEFE
-685 MERKHKEN
+685 MERKHQEQLLAL
-693 MFKLSLDLA
+693 KLQYAETTGEDVLA
-702 QKERDLNVSL
+702 
-712 IKEQIKNEELAKKD
+712 
-726 TTKLKAE
+726 
-733 LQVLEN
+733 
-739 EKFLDL
+739 L
-745 NRDYQLSILENEA
+745 NRDTQLAIFEIDQQQA
-758 TQNEYLAE
+758 QYLAE
-766 SRKKAQE
+766 SRKTVQE
-773 DQATALKAE
+773 QQANALKDQQNLIRESAE
-782 RLALNNSI
+782 SVNKS
-790 TQNAEKLQGTLFTN
+790 LFEN

-839 EIDKKAFERKKKMD
+839 EIDKKAFEKKKKLD
-853 TREVILN
+853 TKEVILN
-860 GIVAISKIFTSRV
+860 GIVAISKIFTQRAGV
-873 GIAGIPEAIA
+873 LGIPEAIA
-883 MAAQTATQVAQIQSQ
+883 MAAQTATQVANIQAQ

-920 EKGEAIIMKEAVNP
+920 ERGEAVIMKEAVNP

-942 INQSY
+942 INTAY

-955 NSFRGGPSAPT
+955 NSFRGGGASAPM
-966 QMQTQTIEVVN
+966 MQPQTIEVVN

>member
-27 VLAELG
+27 VLADLG
-33 KETAKIKNE
+33 KETARIKNE

-117 NDYKNLSTEERNSAK
+117 NDYKNLSQAERESAK
-132 GQELLK
+132 GKELLK

-159 MVGSYK
+159 MVGTYQ

-172 PVMGGLGS
+172 PVMGGLGG
-180 QIQSVIGT
+180 QIQGVMGQLNQIKTALTGAGT
-188 LGGIKE
+188 AMKGY
-194 AFSKFGAVAG
+194 AVA
-204 ASQRTVIKGFGS
+204 
-216 VSTSSADAGDSITNS
+216 TSG
-231 MAGATA
+231 
-237 STAEYTTAQQISNAT
+237 
-252 TNEGRAVVTGFS
+252 
-264 RAQQGQ
+264 
-270 TATTIASSRAMQGQA
+270 
-285 TATRAMSVATAQ
+285 
-297 GSNALKIFKIAL
+297 GSNALKIFKVAL
-309 ISTGVGAIVV
+309 ISTGIGAIVV

-325 AAFASTQRGSDA
+325 GAFLSTQRGIDA
-337 ISKALRPLK
+337 VNKVLTPLK
-346 EIFATLVGF
+346 EVFATLVGF

-368 EAIDNPKK
+368 EAINNPKQ

-381 LDFIKTNVINR
+381 LDFIKTNVTNR
-392 FKGIAKFFEGWTE
+392 FNGLIQFFKGWAGVF
-405 TYVNTFK
+405 VNSWKVLGLNIKK
-412 AFGLKLKRVLND
+412 ATND
-424 VPLIGA
+424 IPFIGA
-430 GLDKEALK
+430 GLGKDALK
-438 QLDKDIEDTVKKV
+438 KLDADIEKAKDSVKKGV
-451 EAGAMKI
+451 KDMADGFIAVNTGI
-458 ANGLGQFT
+458 ANGTDKLKGMVN
-466 TGIEDPV
+466 D
-473 TKAVKLAKQAG
+473 AVKGSK
-484 KAMDESAKRSEQIEK
+484 
-499 LRVAIRKSEMTY
+499 VAIERGKQIQALTEKIRQSEMTY
-511 KLNMAQNNL
+511 KRDMAQNNL

-529 EDETKTMA
+529 EDETKSMD

-564 VKLML
+564 VKLMK
-569 LEEEANYKSD
+569 LEEEANDTSD
-579 EQKQE
+579 AQKQE

-658 EQKIRDLEFEQKKE
+658 DKKIRDLEFEQKKE

-685 MERKHKEN
+685 MEKKHLAQ
-693 MFKLSLDLA
+693 MLDLKLEYA
-702 QKERDLNVSL
+702 KVG
-712 IKEQIKNEELAKKD
+712 NED
-726 TTKLKAE
+726 TLE
-733 LQVLEN
+733 LQRDNQLAVFELE
-739 EKFLDL
+739 
-745 NRDYQLSILENEA
+745 QQQ
-758 TQNEYLAE
+758 TQYLAE

-773 DQATALKAE
+773 EQANALKAE

-839 EIDKKAFERKKKMD
+839 EIDKRAFERKKKLD

-873 GIAGIPEAIA
+873 GVAGIPEAIA

-955 NSFRGGPSAPT
+955 NSFRGGASAPT